1 MNKRSKHQIMQEAV
15 LYGILQKLESKYLTK
30 DRICR
35 AILAG
40 DRKQIQHFER
50 MEAVGHAMLTALRF
64 REYRRALRYLLVF
77 EKLCHQFHV

>member
-1 MNKRSKHQIMQEAV
+1 MKKEQMMQEIV
-15 LYGILQKLESKYLTK
+15 LYGVLQKLESKYLTK

-64 REYRRALRYLLVF
+64 REYRRALRYLLAF
-77 EKLCHQFHV
+77 EKLCHRT

>member
-1 MNKRSKHQIMQEAV
+1 MKKEQMMQETV
-15 LYGILQKLESKYLTK
+15 LYGVLQKLESKYLTK

-35 AILAG
+35 AILFR

-77 EKLCHQFHV
+77 EKLCHRT

>member
-1 MNKRSKHQIMQEAV
+1 MKKEQMMQEAV
-15 LYGILQKLESKYLTK
+15 LYGVLQKLESKYLTK

-35 AILAG
+35 AILFR

-77 EKLCHQFHV
+77 EKLCHRT

>member
-1 MNKRSKHQIMQEAV
+1 MNKRSKHQMMQEAV

-50 MEAVGHAMLTALRF
+50 MEAAEKALL
-64 REYRRALRYLLVF
+64 E
-77 EKLCHQFHV
+77 